1 MWTLQVPIQFWQHG
15 VADIQLHTE
24 VRAGSVLDYA
34 CDEPTL
40 PPYLTLIVKGAGS
53 SEVTADMNFFREYN
67 KLFYENFIYIAATH
81 TFSEYG
87 HSFVLFWFGFSSF
100 LVCKNSSKGWSALFC
115 WCRNIERRPIGK
127 KCLVSCGELVL
138 DVDTKTQR
146 VILKKKVLLWLIWT
160 QTLKLWCEV

>member
-1 MWTLQVPIQFWQHG
+1 MIELCQTEKMIDNDLNWNDLNGCGFFTWTLQVPIQFWQHG
-15 VADIQLHTE
+15 VADIRLHTE

-87 HSFVLFWFGFSSF
+87 HSFDLFWFGYSS
-100 LVCKNSSKGWSALFC
+100 
-115 WCRNIERRPIGK
+115 
-127 KCLVSCGELVL
+127 
-138 DVDTKTQR
+138 
-146 VILKKKVLLWLIWT
+146 
-160 QTLKLWCEV
+160 